1 MSTATSLFV
10 VVKAIVHNAGIVLP
24 HDEKAFVQM
33 LHAGV
38 SEHPT
43 LATLYK
49 NTLTRNSTQFVEAY
63 LPLLGRMVKN
73 TVGLLDDQRNVV
85 HIPHQWFT
93 TDHDEY
99 PEVILKTIHNTTQ
112 KASYAIDFDE
122 EYIERYSQLATQ
134 HDWSI
139 TTDAL
144 CIPFGVDKNN
154 EQHTPSS
161 VPTHF
166 ASIESLEEMVE
177 ATRVV
182 IQRGTNYEQ
191 AFLDTWANHYHFD
204 AEVIP
209 KTTAYPNPLL
219 PNFHNELYKTSSFA
233 FARIVA
239 TDDTVIEGISGFSF
253 KDHQKYVRN
262 FISPLTPY
270 NSLLIVHSTGSGKT
284 FTTYGITE
292 QFRAITYIQNK
303 QIHIT
308 CPRREICDEFRN
320 YLKSGN
326 APHTPQ
332 HYVYTEYEKNSRRSS
347 PFYNEKHTQQ
357 YANSHYNIATYYSI
371 FPRQYYEYVHTLQT
385 VFCAWQVVL
394 PSITSIR
401 RTENGFLLISHAVKK
416 QHHATLRSS
425 FQKITDMHAN
435 ALGERWDYLFEPTKD
450 EMRIC
455 VTNIKRLMQFE
466 KHLVHTYANTVFVV
480 DEAHRVNKDDG
491 ATQQAS
497 DETAHNTQSINW
509 TFMLSFV
516 ISVLRY
522 HHCRMRLLMLTA
534 TPMQNESQ
542 DMIRLLNLMIL
553 NDGYKQESPHKLYKK
568 RKITQLSQSEQ
579 ERLALSIAARV
590 SYFKDDRGKPI
601 KLVADDLFYNIPRG
615 AFAVVPHFGAV
626 CPVLCVSKVEPF
638 LSALHKWQTP
648 SLVWDQRKATA
659 RAHAIPLTPLRAS
672 AKQSTQTYVFVVLHP
687 PTNKSNYDK
696 WVQLCGK
703 HLNNSHTVVL
713 LTSSKDYARTCSNNP
728 LYKQL
733 YAHTSIRRPFV
744 LSTDAVRSRYATTT
758 PPTIYAKSLGNL
770 KEFFNTYYPHS
781 PFTRASN
788 TNFNHTPSIVV
799 TPMQNRAFTT
809 QDNTLSLRYNFVGQR
824 LNNWNVR
831 DTTDRVYQPKIDTMM
846 ALMETLPGN
855 ILIYTNEVQ
864 LGQGG
869 ARSLLFLKRL
879 IEQRFRKR
887 KQSRLC
893 NVKVEILHKETLAYK
908 DDTDFANALNKRI
921 QEINTTLLAKRN
933 DVVLIGSTEIRE
945 GLTMDEVRQVH
956 MLDVSWNIAQMQQI
970 TGRAIRINNHRKYKH
985 EALHNVAC
993 FLHITVPES
1002 VVHEETPPRTLGHK
1016 QNKKRQLSRMSY
1028 LERVVGDLHRFK
1040 CMHEKIDDIVQ
1051 ATSLLQLNALDIVFL
1066 NMHSQQQLS
1075 VLSDDDSGK
1084 NDGGWLV
1091 RKLKTPSARLLQ
1103 VIHTKKVK
1111 LITVEKTNSVMH
1123 TEPKEIMRKEIDLLK
1138 REIAVLFQ
1146 HNRVP
1151 YLTYSELN
1159 RHLVSF
1165 GQFKQPSAI
1174 AAPFCIRLYQP
1185 YYKHIAEIYTKR
1197 SIDTHNILRIIP
1209 LSKDFPLAVK
1219 NQLLLNILCC
1229 QYQWFVNEETDDYYI
1244 IQVDPQ
1250 SIVCNPEWLWT
1261 SEKAPTVANPT
1272 LRDLRTASTPD
1283 CKKTLDT
1290 LSRKYAVL
1298 KHNSMHYQDTQP
1310 SPSNL
1315 PKGTHHLHGITCLQH
1330 ISNDALD
1337 CAIYE
1342 LIHDR
1347 TPIEHTPRCFY
1358 CLVYLKPFYTLQRLN
1373 VPPTLCQWN
1382 NVSRTEFAFQHTFT
1396 EEPVPYSLPLMKH
1409 AQFSVEVIGDV
1420 VTEMGNTRSALADAL
1435 VPLCTHVATA
1445 TLKQYLAEYLFDHL
1459 SLALQDALLRTVCTY
1474 GFAGLQQSC
1483 KLHAEHIA
1491 CFETCIYH
1499 RYCEK
1504 GRKVTECTPE
1514 HAQYLLKSWFAN
1526 CAGRLYCSLPLNPA
1540 TEPCTVSAY
1549 SSLSSTGK
1557 DCLVKYQPH
1566 ATSLKGTKH
1575 EHLQHETI
1583 SYFSPIPVSKT
1594 NDNMHFFSSTRVHH
1608 ASTPPLHKTTPF
1620 FGYNEV
1626 LNYKNKDSSFFKRF
1640 LCTADQHTGLELT
1653 TPEALRALDAHY
1665 HTQPSTSLFGQSVE
1679 DTERRL
1685 APTVEAQETHT
1696 VRLDT
1701 KSLCRFLYL
1710 RHLGVYQRY
1719 FYSGIVTKHPNREY
1733 YADYKHNHKRK
1744 KIL

>member
-1 MSTATSLFV
+1 MSTPSSLFV
-10 VVKAIVHNAGIVLP
+10 VVKAIVHNAGVVASP
-24 HDEKAFVQM
+24 NEERAFVQ
-33 LHAGV
+33 LLRRHVG
-38 SEHPT
+38 EHPT

-49 NTLTRNSTQFVEAY
+49 DTLTSDSTQFVEAY
-63 LPLLGRMVKN
+63 LPLVGRVVKN
-73 TVGLLDDQRNVV
+73 TVGLIDAQRNVV
-85 HIPHQWFT
+85 HIPHQWLT
-93 TDHDEY
+93 TNQEEY
-99 PEVILKTIHNTTQ
+99 PEVILKTIDSATRQARYT
-112 KASYAIDFDE
+112 IDFDD
-122 EYIERYSQLATQ
+122 EYVERYSQSASQ
-134 HDWSI
+134 NNWSI

-144 CIPFGVDKNN
+144 HVQLGAAERDAKQQSV
-154 EQHTPSS
+154 SY
-161 VPTHF
+161 VPTTY
-166 ASIESLEEMVE
+166 ASEGSLGEMVE

-182 IQRGTNYEQ
+182 MQKHSNYEET
-191 AFLDTWANHYHFD
+191 FMDTWANHHHFD
-204 AEVIP
+204 AEEIP
-209 KTTAYPNPLL
+209 KTTDYPNPLL
-219 PNFHNELYKTSSFA
+219 PNFHNQLYKTSSFA
-233 FARIVA
+233 FARVVE
-239 TDDTVIEGISGFSF
+239 TDDTVIEGTSGFSF

-292 QFRAITYIQNK
+292 QFRDITYIQNK
-303 QIHIT
+303 KIHIT

-320 YLKSGN
+320 YLRSGS

-332 HYVYTEYEKNSRRSS
+332 HYVYAKYEKDMRRSH
-347 PFYNEKHTQQ
+347 PFYNEKQNQQ

-371 FPRQYYEYVHTLQT
+371 FPKKYYEYVNTLQR

-425 FQKITDMHAN
+425 LHKIIDMNAN

-450 EMRIC
+450 ELHIC
-455 VTNIKRLMQFE
+455 VTNIKRLILFE

-480 DEAHRVNKDDG
+480 DEAHRINKEDG
-491 ATQQAS
+491 ATQHS
-497 DETAHNTQSINW
+497 PDEAATHSMNW

-522 HHCRMRLLMLTA
+522 HHCRMRLLLLTA

-542 DMIRLLNLMIL
+542 DMIRLLNLMIH
-553 NDGYKQESPHKLYKK
+553 NDGYKQESLHKIYKK
-568 RKITQLSQSEQ
+568 RKFTQLSQSEQ

-601 KLVADDLFYNIPRG
+601 KLVADDLFYNVPRG
-615 AFAVVPHFGAV
+615 PFTVVPHCGSV
-626 CPVLCVSKVEPF
+626 CPVLCVSKVDPF
-638 LSALHKWQTP
+638 LSALKEWHTP

-659 RAHAIPLTPLRAS
+659 RSHSIPLTPLRAS
-672 AKQSTQTYVFVVLHP
+672 AKQSTQTYVVIVLH
-687 PTNKSNYDK
+687 PTNKSKYDK
-696 WVQLCGK
+696 WLQLCGS

-713 LTSSKDYARTCSNNP
+713 LTSSNDYARECSNTP
-728 LYKQL
+728 LFTQL
-733 YAHTSIRRPFV
+733 FAHTSIRRPLV
-744 LSTDAVRSRYATTT
+744 LTTDTVRSCYASTT
-758 PPTIYAKSLGNL
+758 PPTIYANSLGNL
-770 KEFFNTYYPHS
+770 KGFFNTYYPRSH
-781 PFTRASN
+781 FTKTFN
-788 TNFNHTPSIVV
+788 TNFSHTPSIVA

-809 QDNTLSLRYNFVGQR
+809 QDSTLSLRYNFVGHR

-855 ILIYTNEVQ
+855 ILVYTNEVQ
-864 LGQGG
+864 LGKGG
-869 ARSLLFLKRL
+869 ARSLMFLKRL

-893 NVKVEILHKETLAYK
+893 NVTVEILHKETIAYK
-908 DDTDFANALNKRI
+908 DETDFANALNKRI

-945 GLTMDEVRQVH
+945 GLTMDEIRQVH

-970 TGRAIRINNHRKYKH
+970 IGRAIRINNHRKCKH
-985 EALHNVAC
+985 NELHNVSC
-993 FLHITVPES
+993 FLHISVPES
-1002 VVHEETPPRTLGHK
+1002 VVHEEKQPATLAK
-1016 QNKKRQLSRMSY
+1016 ISRMSS
-1028 LERVVGDLHRFK
+1028 LERVIGDLHRLK

-1051 ATSLLQLNALDIVFL
+1051 ATSMLQLNAFDIVFL
-1066 NMHSQQQLS
+1066 NMQSQHQLS
-1075 VLSDDDSGK
+1075 VLSNDDSGVHERQ
-1084 NDGGWLV
+1084 WLV

-1103 VIHTKKVK
+1103 AIHTKKVK
-1111 LITVEKTNSVMH
+1111 LVTVEKDISVMR
-1123 TEPKEIMRKEIDLLK
+1123 TEPKEIMRKEIDLIK
-1138 REIAVLFQ
+1138 REITVLFK

-1151 YLTYSELN
+1151 YFTYNELN

-1165 GQFKQPSAI
+1165 GKFKQPSAI

-1185 YYKHIAEIYTKR
+1185 YYKHIAEIYTKQ
-1197 SIDTHNILRIIP
+1197 SLDTHNILRILP

-1229 QYQWFVNEETDDYYI
+1229 QYLWFVKEETDDHYI

-1250 SIVCNPEWLWT
+1250 SIVRNPEWQWT
-1261 SEKAPTVANPT
+1261 SGRAPTAAHPT
-1272 LRDLRTASTPD
+1272 LSSLRTASAPD

-1290 LSRKYAVL
+1290 LSRKYAVR
-1298 KHNSMHYQDTQP
+1298 KHNSMHYQETKLP
-1310 SPSNL
+1310 PSNL
-1315 PKGTHHLHGITCLQH
+1315 PKDTHHLHGITCLQH

-1342 LIHDR
+1342 LIHDH
-1347 TPIEHTPRCFY
+1347 TPIEHTPHCFY
-1358 CLVYLKPFYTLQRLN
+1358 RMVYIKPFYTLQRLN
-1373 VPPTLCQWN
+1373 VPPTMCQWN
-1382 NVSRTEFAFQHTFT
+1382 NASRTEFAFQHTFT
-1396 EEPVPYSLPLMKH
+1396 EEPVPYSLPLMKQ
-1409 AQFSVEVIGDV
+1409 AQYSVDSVGVV
-1420 VTEMGNTRSALADAL
+1420 VTEMGHTVRALVDAL
-1435 VPLCTHVATA
+1435 VPLCTHVTTA
-1445 TLKQYLAEYLFDHL
+1445 VLKKYLAEYLFDHL

-1483 KLHAEHIA
+1483 KLHKEHISFLEM
-1491 CFETCIYH
+1491 CVYH

-1504 GRKVTECTPE
+1504 GRKVTECTPA
-1514 HAQYLLKSWFAN
+1514 HAQHLLKSWFPN
-1526 CAGRLYCSLPLNPA
+1526 CAGRLYCTLPLNPA

-1557 DCLVKYQPH
+1557 DSLIKYPPH
-1566 ATSLKGTKH
+1566 TNTLKGPKYRD
-1575 EHLQHETI
+1575 LQQETI

-1594 NDNMHFFSSTRVHH
+1594 NDSVHFVSSTRVHR
-1608 ASTPPLHKTTPF
+1608 ASTPPLHKTTPI

-1626 LNYKNKDSSFFKRF
+1626 LNYKHKESSCFKRF
-1640 LCTADQHTGLELT
+1640 LCTSDRHTGIELST
-1653 TPEALRALDAHY
+1653 TEALRVLNEHY
-1665 HTQPSTSLFGQSVE
+1665 LTQPTASVFAQSVE
-1679 DTERRL
+1679 DTETQL
-1685 APTVEAQETHT
+1685 APTLEARETNT

-1701 KSLCRFLYL
+1701 KTLCRFLYL
-1710 RHLGVYQRY
+1710 RHLGIYLRY
-1719 FYSGIVTKHPNREY
+1719 FYSGIITKHPNREY
-1733 YADYKHNHKRK
+1733 YADYKHTHKK